1 MVSQS
6 FDGPLFYV
14 VIIIISNLQ
23 CFHCWIDSI
32 VEAIHW
38 SVRWRPFVEVLLRLK
53 HLIIVKL
60 MSYVFYYNCWSYFV
74 EMFVEVLLR
83 FKHLII
89 VKLMSYV
96 FTTNNRPC
104 INLLRFSFGS
114 QGCLL
119 LKVVLIVFVRLLP
132 NIQCTQHWRALVQF
146 LNL

>member
-1 MVSQS
+1 
-6 FDGPLFYV
+6 
-14 VIIIISNLQ
+14 
-23 CFHCWIDSI
+23 
-32 VEAIHW
+32 
-38 SVRWRPFVEVLLRLK
+38 
-53 HLIIVKL
+53 VKL